1 MNGYLMNKCLFNDIV
16 RVIKVNVVSKLMLGF
31 IYLVFKQKQYSVK
44 AQLLYLRVREDVVLE

>member
-16 RVIKVNVVSKLMLGF
+16 RVIKVNVVSKLILGF